1 MSMSLPWAWGSRFIR
16 CWKAMDRFTSC
27 HLAPL
32 QIWEANCCWCH
43 PQTILQLL
51 LAIWCSSN
59 VQNSLLS
66 GRMGGIWTLDR
77 VSFSRQLPHVHIAI
91 VSWTWRVSLSLSHD
105 QVPPIEIGNRK
116 QNLMFLSYW
125 GILAPICDNEG
136 CGFPRWIPVAVW
148 HASHG
153 LQLEDALIRNGNDE
167 DLIKEMHQQLGVAS
181 EIDGFSPQIVL
192 LFHLSCHLSCISQP
206 GSSGFPLKKW
216 RPTFLPDGFGGCFH
230 LVAITSPAG
239 WYPRFHHPTSYVS
252 DDDDDD
258 NGWPSSFSLVICYK
272 KLVNHWWY
280 PQLSSSSIPDTHMS
294 SVQNPCWCLL
304 VDDYRGLY
312 YPVH

>member
-1 MSMSLPWAWGSRFIR
+1 
-16 CWKAMDRFTSC
+16 
-27 HLAPL
+27 
-32 QIWEANCCWCH
+32 
-43 PQTILQLL
+43 
-51 LAIWCSSN
+51 
-59 VQNSLLS
+59 
-66 GRMGGIWTLDR
+66 
-77 VSFSRQLPHVHIAI
+77 
-91 VSWTWRVSLSLSHD
+91 
-105 QVPPIEIGNRK
+105 
-116 QNLMFLSYW
+116 MFLSYW

-192 LFHLSCHLSCISQP
+192 LLPLSCHLSCISQP

-239 WYPRFHHPTSYVS
+239 WYPRFHHPTSYVF

-258 NGWPSSFSLVICYK
+258 GWSSSFSLVICSSII
-272 KLVNHWWY
+272 WWY
-280 PQLSSSSIPDTHMS
+280 PQLSSSSIPDTHIFA
-294 SVQNPCWCLL
+294 VFRTPVGACWSMIIGDYTTQYIRNYHELSLSILGILMNQAGSPDPQGRPRIATPLPGPVALHFWAARGPWRPTAMERTGKQAKQLSWPKTFKNWGILL
-304 VDDYRGLY
+304 IWPTHKLNFW
-312 YPVH
+312 P